1 MQDSLKLGFFI
12 QPVHPPSR
20 AYADV
25 LCEDREAVVLADRL
39 GYREAF
45 IGEHLVD
52 SAETI
57 TSSLAFIASLA
68 DACPSITFGTGV
80 LPLAN
85 YHPAM
90 AAAQVA
96 MVDHLVHGR
105 LILGVG
111 PGVPGDA
118 EAIGD
123 LGSDRNRKTQ
133 EALDHMARIWSEEP
147 PYRIEGEFYRTTT
160 ERSLDR
166 SIGVGV
172 AVRPLQRP
180 HPPIAITSIRP
191 DSRGPHAAGARG
203 WTGISATYVGAYV
216 VRAQIQSYLEGRGSA
231 GLSADPS
238 GWRVAR
244 SIFVADDEATARG
257 YAHRED
263 GAHGFYFHVMRTKL
277 TRAGALDVM
286 RDFPDQPDSELSPR
300 RCIERLVIAGTPE
313 SVADQILAFRNE
325 VGAFGTLL
333 YTGHDWTDPALARR
347 SMELMANEVWPQI
360 DRAVRGTTPQTSGTI
375 YSERRKQRMAAK
387 PPNGKPRS
395 QRKRSCS
402 GCSIRIPRSVG
413 R

>member
-1 MQDSLKLGFFI
+1 VQHPLDLGFFI

-20 AYADV
+20 LYADV
-25 LCEDREAVVLADRL
+25 LREDREAVVLADRL

-57 TSSLAFIASLA
+57 TSSLAFIAHLA
-68 DACPSITFGTGV
+68 DACPAITFGTGV

-96 MVDHLVHGR
+96 MIDHLVQGR
-105 LILGVG
+105 LVLGVG

-123 LGSDRNRKTQ
+123 LGSDRNRKAH
-133 EALDHMARIWSEEP
+133 EALDHMLRIWSEAP
-147 PYRIEGEFYRTTT
+147 PYRIEGKFYRTTT

-166 SIGVGV
+166 GIGVGV
-172 AVRPLQRP
+172 ALRPLQRP

-191 DSRGPHAAGARG
+191 DSRGPHTAGARG
-203 WTGISATYVGAYV
+203 WTGISASYVGAYV
-216 VRAQIQSYLEGRGSA
+216 VRAQIQRYLEGRRSA

-244 SIFVADDEATARG
+244 SIFVADEEDTARR
-257 YAHRED
+257 YAHREG

-277 TRAGALDVM
+277 ARFGALDLM
-286 RDFPDQPDSELSPR
+286 RDRPDQPNSELSPR
-300 RCIERLVIAGTPE
+300 RCLERLVIAGTPQ
-313 SVADQILAFRNE
+313 SVADQILAFRSE
-325 VGAFGTLL
+325 VGGFGTLL
-333 YTGHDWTDPALARR
+333 YTGHDWADPALARR
-347 SMELMANEVWPQI
+347 SMELMANEVWPRI
-360 DRAVRGTTPQTSGTI
+360 RRALHGTSGEAVVE
-375 YSERRKQRMAAK
+375 SA
-387 PPNGKPRS
+387 
-395 QRKRSCS
+395 
-402 GCSIRIPRSVG
+402 
-413 R
+413 

>member
-1 MQDSLKLGFFI
+1 MHSALKLGFFI

-20 AYADV
+20 PYADV
-25 LCEDREAVVLADRL
+25 LREDREAVVLADRL

-57 TSSLAFIASLA
+57 TSSLAFIAHLA

-96 MVDHLVHGR
+96 MVDHLVQGR
-105 LILGVG
+105 LVLGVG
-111 PGVPGDA
+111 PGVRSDA
-118 EAIGD
+118 EAMGD
-123 LGSDRNRKTQ
+123 LSSDRNRKTQ
-133 EALDHMARIWSEEP
+133 EALDHICRIWRETP
-147 PYRIEGEFYRTTT
+147 PYQIEGEFHRTRTV
-160 ERSLDR
+160 RSFDPN
-166 SIGVGV
+166 IGLGV
-172 AVRPLQRP
+172 VVRPLQRP

-191 DSRGPHAAGARG
+191 DAEGPQAAGARG
-203 WTGISATYVGAYV
+203 WTGISATYIGAYV
-216 VRAQIQSYLEGRGSA
+216 VRAHIQSYLEGQRSA

-244 SIFVADDEATARG
+244 SVFVADDETTARR

-277 TRAGALDVM
+277 AKAGALDVM
-286 RDFPDQPDSELSPR
+286 RDCPGQPDSELSTR
-300 RCIERLVIAGTPE
+300 RCLERLVIAGTPQ
-313 SVADQILAFRNE
+313 SVADQILEFRSE

-333 YTGHDWTDPALARR
+333 YTGHDWTDPVLARR
-347 SMELMANEVWPQI
+347 SMELVANDVWPRI
-360 DRAVRGTTPQTSGTI
+360 NRAARGSASKEQTSGTP
-375 YSERRKQRMAAK
+375 YLD
-387 PPNGKPRS
+387 
-395 QRKRSCS
+395 
-402 GCSIRIPRSVG
+402 
-413 R
+413 

>member
-1 MQDSLKLGFFI
+1 MQDALKLGFFI
-12 QPVHPPSR
+12 QPVHPLSR
-20 AYADV
+20 SYADV
-25 LCEDREAVVLADRL
+25 LREDREAVVLADRL
-39 GYREAF
+39 GFSEAF

-96 MVDHLVHGR
+96 MVDHLVQGR
-105 LILGVG
+105 FVLGIG
-111 PGVPGDA
+111 PGVRGDA

-123 LGSDRNRKTQ
+123 LGSDRNRKTL
-133 EALDHMARIWSEEP
+133 EALDHMCRIWSEEP

-166 SIGVGV
+166 DIGVGI
-172 AVRPLQRP
+172 AVRTLQRP
-180 HPPIAITSIRP
+180 RPPIAITSIRP
-191 DSRGPHAAGARG
+191 DAKGLHAAGARG

-216 VRAQIQSYLEGRGSA
+216 VRAQIRSYIEGRRSA
-231 GLSADPS
+231 GLSADAS

-244 SIFVADDEATARG
+244 SVFVADDEVTARR

-263 GAHGFYFHVMRTKL
+263 GAHGFYFKVMRAKL
-277 TRAGALDVM
+277 AKAGALDIM
-286 RDFPDQPDSELSPR
+286 RDFPGQPDSEITTQ
-300 RCIERLVIAGTPE
+300 RCVERLVIAGTPE
-313 SVADQILAFRNE
+313 SVAEQILALRND

-333 YTGHDWTDPALARR
+333 YTGHDWVDPVLARR
-347 SMELMANEVWPQI
+347 SMELMANEVRPRI
-360 DRAVRGTTPQTSGTI
+360 DRALAR
-375 YSERRKQRMAAK
+375 
-387 PPNGKPRS
+387 
-395 QRKRSCS
+395 
-402 GCSIRIPRSVG
+402 
-413 R
+413 

>member
-1 MQDSLKLGFFI
+1 MQNPLKLGFFI

-20 AYADV
+20 PYADV
-25 LCEDREAVVLADRL
+25 LREDREAVVLADRL

-57 TSSLAFIASLA
+57 TSSLAFIANLA

-105 LILGVG
+105 LVLGVG

-123 LGSDRNRKTQ
+123 LARTATARPRRRSSTCAGSGAKSR
-133 EALDHMARIWSEEP
+133 
-147 PYRIEGEFYRTTT
+147 RTGSKASSTGPR
-160 ERSLDR
+160 RSAR
-166 SIGVGV
+166 SIRRSGW
-172 AVRPLQRP
+172 ASQCRPLQRP

-191 DSRGPHAAGARG
+191 DGRGPHAAGARG

-216 VRAQIQSYLEGRGSA
+216 VRAQIQSYLEGRRSA
-231 GLSADPS
+231 GLSADAS

-244 SIFVADDEATARG
+244 SVFVADDEATARR

-263 GAHGFYFHVMRTKL
+263 GAHGFYFHVMKTKL
-277 TRAGALDVM
+277 ARAGALDVM
-286 RDFPDQPDSELSPR
+286 RDYPAQPDSELSTR
-300 RCIERLVIAGTPE
+300 RCLERLVIAGTPQ
-313 SVADQILAFRNE
+313 SVADQILAFRHD

-333 YTGHDWTDPALARR
+333 YTGHDWAIQRSPGARWSWWRTR
-347 SMELMANEVWPQI
+347 SGRGSIEPCRGGHRVPKGDAHLLHQANC
-360 DRAVRGTTPQTSGTI
+360 AS
-375 YSERRKQRMAAK
+375 S
-387 PPNGKPRS
+387 
-395 QRKRSCS
+395 
-402 GCSIRIPRSVG
+402 
-413 R
+413 

>member
-1 MQDSLKLGFFI
+1 MQAPLKLGFFI
-12 QPVHPPSR
+12 QPVHPPAR
-20 AYADV
+20 RYADV
-25 LCEDREAVVLADRL
+25 LREDREAVVLADRL

-45 IGEHLVD
+45 IGEHLAD

-57 TSSLAFIASLA
+57 TSSLAFIAHLA

-85 YHPAM
+85 YHPVM

-96 MVDHLVHGR
+96 MVDHLVQGR
-105 LILGVG
+105 LVLGVG

-123 LGSDRNRKTQ
+123 LGSDRNRKAH
-133 EALDHMARIWSEEP
+133 EALDQMLRIWNEEP
-147 PYRIEGEFYRTTT
+147 PYRIAGEFYRTTT

-166 SIGVGV
+166 EIGLGV

-191 DSRGPHAAGARG
+191 DSTGPRTAGSRG

-216 VRAQIQSYLEGRGSA
+216 VRAQIQSYLEGRRSA

-244 SIFVADDEATARG
+244 SIFVADDEATARR

-263 GAHGFYFHVMRTKL
+263 GPHGFYFRVMRTKL
-277 TRAGALDVM
+277 ASFGALDLL
-286 RDFPDQPDSELSPR
+286 RDHPGQPDSELSLE
-300 RCIERLVIAGTPE
+300 RCLERLVIAGTPE
-313 SVADQILAFRNE
+313 SVADRIVAFRGE
-325 VGAFGTLL
+325 VGEFGALL

-347 SMELMANEVWPQI
+347 SMELTANELWPRIAQ
-360 DRAVRGTTPQTSGTI
+360 GSG
-375 YSERRKQRMAAK
+375 
-387 PPNGKPRS
+387 
-395 QRKRSCS
+395 
-402 GCSIRIPRSVG
+402 
-413 R
+413 

>member
-1 MQDSLKLGFFI
+1 VVPTNQETTMQSPLKLGFFI

-20 AYADV
+20 PYADV
-25 LCEDREAVVLADRL
+25 LREDREAVVLADRL

-52 SAETI
+52 SAEAI

-90 AAAQVA
+90 AASQVA
-96 MVDHLVHGR
+96 MVDHLVQGR
-105 LILGVG
+105 LVLGVG

-118 EAIGD
+118 EAIDD
-123 LGSDRNRKTQ
+123 LGTDRNLKTQ
-133 EALDHMARIWSEEP
+133 EALEHMRRIWSEDP
-147 PYRIEGEFYRTTT
+147 PYRIEGKFYRTTT
-160 ERSLDR
+160 VRSFDPQ
-166 SIGVGV
+166 IGVGV

-191 DSRGPHAAGARG
+191 DARGPHAAGARG
-203 WTGISATYVGAYV
+203 WTGISATYIGAYV
-216 VRAQIQSYLEGRGSA
+216 LRGHIRSYLEGRHSA
-231 GLSADPS
+231 GLSVDAS

-244 SIFVADDEATARG
+244 SIFVADDAATARQ

-263 GAHGFYFHVMRTKL
+263 GAHGFYFNVMRTKL
-277 TRAGALDVM
+277 AKAGALDVM
-286 RDFPDQPDSELSPR
+286 RDYPGQPDSELSSR
-300 RCIERLVIAGTPE
+300 RCVERLVIAGTPQ
-313 SVADQILAFRNE
+313 SVADRILALRNE

-347 SMELMANEVWPQI
+347 SMELMANEVLPRI
-360 DRAVRGTTPQTSGTI
+360 DQVARQD
-375 YSERRKQRMAAK
+375 SERA
-387 PPNGKPRS
+387 N
-395 QRKRSCS
+395 
-402 GCSIRIPRSVG
+402 
-413 R
+413 

>member
-1 MQDSLKLGFFI
+1 VQDRLKLGFFI
-12 QPVHPPSR
+12 QPVHPPLR
-20 AYADV
+20 PYADV
-25 LCEDREAVVLADRL
+25 LREDREAVVLADRL

-52 SAETI
+52 AAETI
-57 TSSLAFIASLA
+57 TSSLAFIANLA

-96 MVDHLVHGR
+96 MVDHLVRGR
-105 LILGVG
+105 LVLGVG

-123 LGSDRNRKTQ
+123 LASDRNRKTQ
-133 EALDHMARIWSEEP
+133 EALDHMRRIWSEEP

-166 SIGVGV
+166 KIGVGV

-191 DSRGPHAAGARG
+191 NSQGPHTAGARG

-216 VRAQIQSYLEGRGSA
+216 VRAQIQSYLEGRRSA
-231 GLSADPS
+231 RLSADPS

-244 SIFVADDEATARG
+244 SIFVADDEATARR

-263 GAHGFYFHVMRTKL
+263 GAHGFYFQVMRTKL
-277 TRAGALDVM
+277 ASFGALDLL
-286 RDFPDQPDSELSPR
+286 RDHPDQPDSEVSPT
-300 RCIERLVIAGTPE
+300 RCLERLVIAGTPE
-313 SVADQILAFRNE
+313 SVANQILSFRTE

-333 YTGHDWTDPALARR
+333 YTGHDWAEPALARR
-347 SMELMANEVWPQI
+347 SMELMVNEVWPRISQ
-360 DRAVRGTTPQTSGTI
+360 AAQETTPGVA
-375 YSERRKQRMAAK
+375 SE
-387 PPNGKPRS
+387 N
-395 QRKRSCS
+395 
-402 GCSIRIPRSVG
+402 
-413 R
+413 

>member
-1 MQDSLKLGFFI
+1 MHHSLNLGFFI

-20 AYADV
+20 SYADV
-25 LCEDREAVVLADRL
+25 LREDREAVVLADRL

-96 MVDHLVHGR
+96 MVDHLVNGR
-105 LILGVG
+105 FVLGVG
-111 PGVPGDA
+111 PGVPADA
-118 EAIGD
+118 EAIDD

-133 EALDHMARIWSEEP
+133 EALDHMCRIWSDAP

-160 ERSLDR
+160 ERAFDPT
-166 SIGVGV
+166 IGLGI
-172 AVRPLQRP
+172 AVRPLQKP

-191 DSRGPHAAGARG
+191 DSRGPHTAGACG
-203 WTGISATYVGAYV
+203 WTGISATYVGAHV
-216 VRAQIQSYLEGRGSA
+216 VRAQIETYLEGRRSA
-231 GLSADPS
+231 GLSADSS

-244 SIFVADDEATARG
+244 SVFVADDETTARR
-257 YAHRED
+257 YAYRED
-263 GAHGFYFHVMRTKL
+263 GAHGFYFHVMRAKL
-277 TRAGALDVM
+277 AKAGALDLM
-286 RDFPDQPDSELSPR
+286 RDDPDQPDAELSPR
-300 RCIERLVIAGTPE
+300 RCVERLVIAGTPE

-347 SMELMANEVWPQI
+347 SMELMAKEVWPRI
-360 DRAVRGTTPQTSGTI
+360 DRVVHGTTPRTSGTVH
-375 YSERRKQRMAAK
+375 AD
-387 PPNGKPRS
+387 
-395 QRKRSCS
+395 
-402 GCSIRIPRSVG
+402 
-413 R
+413 

>member
-1 MQDSLKLGFFI
+1 MNDYKDSMQNSLKLGFFI

-20 AYADV
+20 SYGDV
-25 LCEDREAVVLADRL
+25 LGEDREAVVLADRL

-57 TSSLAFIASLA
+57 TSSLAFIANLA

-90 AAAQVA
+90 VAAQVA
-96 MVDHLVHGR
+96 MVDHLVQGR

-111 PGVPGDA
+111 PGVAGDA

-133 EALDHMARIWSEEP
+133 EALEHMCRIWSEEP
-147 PYRIEGEFYRTTT
+147 PYRIEGKFYRTTT

-166 SIGVGV
+166 NIGVGV
-172 AVRPLQRP
+172 AVRPLQEP

-191 DSRGPHAAGARG
+191 DAQGPHAAGARG
-203 WTGISATYVGAYV
+203 WSGISATYVGAHV
-216 VRAQIQSYLEGRGSA
+216 IRAHIKNYLEGRRSA
-231 GLSADPS
+231 GLCADAS

-244 SIFVADDEATARG
+244 SVFVADDETTAHR
-257 YAHRED
+257 YVHRED
-263 GAHGFYFHVMRTKL
+263 GAHDFYFHVMRTKL
-277 TRAGALDVM
+277 AKASALDVM
-286 RDFPDQPDSELSPR
+286 RDFPDQPDSELSTK
-300 RCIERLVIAGTPE
+300 RCIERLVIAGTPQ

-347 SMELMANEVWPQI
+347 SMELMANEVWPRI
-360 DRAVRGTTPQTSGTI
+360 DRAAHGTTPKGQTDG
-375 YSERRKQRMAAK
+375 
-387 PPNGKPRS
+387 
-395 QRKRSCS
+395 
-402 GCSIRIPRSVG
+402 
-413 R
+413 